1 MMKHAFLKSMAAAL
15 VLCMLVPTGAFA
27 QKKKKEK
34 KEKEPFQWVMPAL
47 SGDKDVDNYLLACDD
62 CWNRTLA
69 YTQSLT
75 MYHIDTTYVK
85 GDDGTVYKAFSLVDQ
100 NGEKRSTSKVIMQNI
115 DLIFAG
121 TDLTLTMTNVGLGMA
136 NASLALPN
144 LGLKAISY
152 GKYIGDG
159 AKILGECGKEVGRIV
174 QDKKAENAAIKA
186 MKQNAVNVGE
196 IKSTDKVILNRL
208 DEGEDV
214 PAGVDPAML
223 NDFDMGDNSE
233 AVDIDEAALAEAEAK
248 ELE

>member
-1 MMKHAFLKSMAAAL
+1 MKNTLMKCAAAAL
-15 VLCMLVPTGAFA
+15 VLCFLLPAGANA
-27 QKKKKEK
+27 QKKKKDK
-34 KEKEPFQWVMPAL
+34 KDKEPFQWVMPAL
-47 SGDKDVDNYLLACDD
+47 SGDKDVDQYLLDCDD

-144 LGLKAISY
+144 LGLKAIAY

-174 QDKKAENAAIKA
+174 KDKKAENAAIKA

-223 NDFDMGDNSE
+223 SGFDMGDNSE
-233 AVDIDEAALAEAEAK
+233 AVEIDEAALAEADAK
-248 ELE
+248 ELD